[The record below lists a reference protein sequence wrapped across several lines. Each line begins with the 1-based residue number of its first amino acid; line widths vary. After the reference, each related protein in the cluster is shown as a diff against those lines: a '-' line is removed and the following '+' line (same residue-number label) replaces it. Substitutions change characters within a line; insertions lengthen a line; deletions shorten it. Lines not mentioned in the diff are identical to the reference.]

1 MTPNSEIAQSP
12 ITEQQKM
19 HTTEAILVAVARL
32 EGKVDNLMTS
42 LRAHDSIIEKQET
55 RLASLERWRAYMIGA
70 AVASGGVAG
79 LTVEKLLS

>member
-1 MTPNSEIAQSP
+1 MTNSTQSP
-12 ITEQQKM
+12 ITEQQQM

-42 LRAHDSIIEKQET
+42 LRSHDSMIEKQEI

-79 LTVEKLLS
+79 LAVEKLLN